1 MRDWKLGR
9 TMAMDVR
16 TANEAKVKFG
26 ELLIKVQREPV
37 HISKNGNPVAV
48 LVAAED
54 YVSTEEMKLELLK
67 LRAERA
73 REQIAAGET
82 VDGSEFFD
90 QLLQRND
97 D

>member
-1 MRDWKLGR
+1 
-9 TMAMDVR
+9 MDVMS
-16 TANEAKVKFG
+16 ANEAKVRFG
-26 ELLIKVQREPV
+26 EVLLKAQREPV
-37 HISKNGNPVAV
+37 HISKNGKPVAV

-54 YVSTEEMKLELLK
+54 YVSSEELKLELLK

-90 QLLQRND
+90 QLLQGND

>member
-1 MRDWKLGR
+1 MHLL
-9 TMAMDVR
+9 
-16 TANEAKVKFG
+16 TANEAKARFG
-26 ELLIKVQREPV
+26 EVLVRAQREPV

-54 YVSTEEMKLELLK
+54 YVSSEELKLELLK

-82 VDGSEFFD
+82 VDGGEFFD
-90 QLLQRND
+90 QLLQGND

>member
-1 MRDWKLGR
+1 
-9 TMAMDVR
+9 MDVR
-16 TANEAKVKFG
+16 TANEAKAKFG
-26 ELLIKVQREPV
+26 ELLIKAQREPV
-37 HISKNGNPVAV
+37 HISKNGTPVAV
-48 LVAAED
+48 LVAADE

-90 QLLQRND
+90 QLLQGND

>member
-1 MRDWKLGR
+1 MSSL
-9 TMAMDVR
+9 
-16 TANEAKVKFG
+16 
-26 ELLIKVQREPV
+26 
-37 HISKNGNPVAV
+37 SVAV

-54 YVSTEEMKLELLK
+54 FVSSEQLKLELLQ

-82 VDGSEFFD
+82 VDGGEFFD
-90 QLLQRND
+90 QLLQESD

>member
-1 MRDWKLGR
+1 MHLL
-9 TMAMDVR
+9 
-16 TANEAKVKFG
+16 TANEAKARFG
-26 ELLIKVQREPV
+26 EVLVRAQREPV
-37 HISKNGNPVAV
+37 QISKNGNPVAV

-54 YVSTEEMKLELLK
+54 YISSEKLKLELLK

-73 REQIAAGET
+73 REQVAAGET

-90 QLLQRND
+90 QLLQGTD

>member
-1 MRDWKLGR
+1 
-9 TMAMDVR
+9 MAMDVM
-16 TANEAKVKFG
+16 TANEAKVRFG
-26 ELLIKVQREPV
+26 EVLLRAQREPV

-54 YVSTEEMKLELLK
+54 YVSSEELKLELLK

-73 REQIAAGET
+73 REQVAAGET
-82 VDGSEFFD
+82 VDGGEFFD
-90 QLLQRND
+90 QLMQGSD

>member
-1 MRDWKLGR
+1 MHLL
-9 TMAMDVR
+9 
-16 TANEAKVKFG
+16 TANEAKARFG
-26 ELLIKVQREPV
+26 EVLVRAQREPV
-37 HISKNGNPVAV
+37 QISKNGNPVAV

-54 YVSTEEMKLELLK
+54 YVSSEELKLELLK

-90 QLLQRND
+90 QLLQGND

>member
-1 MRDWKLGR
+1 
-9 TMAMDVR
+9 MDVR

-37 HISKNGNPVAV
+37 HISKNGNLVAV

-54 YVSTEEMKLELLK
+54 YVSNEELKLELLK

-90 QLLQRND
+90 QLLQGND

>member
-1 MRDWKLGR
+1 MNL
-9 TMAMDVR
+9 M
-16 TANEAKVKFG
+16 TANEAKARFG
-26 ELLIKVQREPV
+26 EMLLKAQREPV

-48 LVAAED
+48 LVAADD

-82 VDGSEFFD
+82 VDGGEFFD
-90 QLLQRND
+90 QLLQGND

>member
-1 MRDWKLGR
+1 
-9 TMAMDVR
+9 MDVR

-90 QLLQRND
+90 QLLQVND